1 MRGRRERIDDLNYW
15 PSIADFMLALFMI
28 ALILGLTNLTL
39 FYSQQPS
46 NLTEGQVALQKC
58 KEENDKLTK
67 ENKRLSVTNA
77 KLTEDNKILSETNA
91 GLTEDINKLSEAN
104 AKLIE
109 DNNTLSKINTEL
121 VKDKSQHEKKPP
133 NIEYTAKDGL
143 TFESN
148 SADTIGFK
156 DFLAKDPNGFLNWKD
171 NIIKIHPEVNT
182 IEIIGHTDDRKV
194 TSVGN
199 FDENLPRALSGDL
212 RPYALKSG
220 SNADLGLWRAVA
232 VMQQWTE
239 WVNGLPENE
248 EKKRLQELDVR
259 CYSAA
264 YGIPPKNLNNLQ
276 GDNLKAVSRRIEI
289 RFTELKQ

>member
-1 MRGRRERIDDLNYW
+1 MRGRRERIEDLNCW

-46 NLTEGQVALQKC
+46 NVTEGLIGLCKDELDKC
-58 KEENDKLTK
+58 K
-67 ENKRLSVTNA
+67 NKRIDL
-77 KLTEDNKILSETNA
+77 
-91 GLTEDINKLSEAN
+91 
-104 AKLIE
+104 
-109 DNNTLSKINTEL
+109 
-121 VKDKSQHEKKPP
+121 EKKPP

-148 SADTIGFK
+148 SADTISFK
-156 DFLAKDPNGFLNWKD
+156 DFLAKDTNGFLNWKD

-199 FDENLPRALSGDL
+199 FDESLPRALSGDL
-212 RPYALKSG
+212 QPHALKSG

-232 VMQQWTE
+232 VMQQWKE
-239 WVNGLPENE
+239 WVNDLPEDE

-264 YGIPPKNLNNLQ
+264 YGIPPKNLQNLQ
-276 GDNLKAVSRRIEI
+276 GDSLKAISRRIEI
-289 RFTELKQ
+289 RFTELKK

>member
-1 MRGRRERIDDLNYW
+1 MRGRRERIEDLNYW

-133 NIEYTAKDGL
+133 NIEYTA
-143 TFESN
+143 
-148 SADTIGFK
+148 I
-156 DFLAKDPNGFLNWKD
+156 
-171 NIIKIHPEVNT
+171 
-182 IEIIGHTDDRKV
+182 
-194 TSVGN
+194 
-199 FDENLPRALSGDL
+199 
-212 RPYALKSG
+212 
-220 SNADLGLWRAVA
+220 
-232 VMQQWTE
+232 M
-239 WVNGLPENE
+239 
-248 EKKRLQELDVR
+248 
-259 CYSAA
+259 
-264 YGIPPKNLNNLQ
+264 
-276 GDNLKAVSRRIEI
+276 
-289 RFTELKQ
+289 